1 MMNDS
6 KKRKERVFLAGTDD
20 VKDILEHLESR
31 LPELEYELI
40 WFHKRFDVETEDT
53 FDTCLENVKKC
64 DRFILVL
71 KERYGI
77 PYNTSETYPDGSY
90 KYSITEEEFMTAH
103 RENIPILI
111 FIYRNTF
118 TQAGMYHKHRKH
130 DKGYLEKNFSNLG
143 YKAQMGLYEFI
154 ERLQHLKKEGKRK
167 IRWIENYSYAEEI
180 LNQVKL
186 KWKEDTS
193 SSYSKDSI
201 SEIQRFKLQAYFNRF
216 AIFLSKLS
224 KNRLSAVEIK
234 QTLQDLRFS
243 EEKIYFGIEIYQKRK
258 GFSNKI
264 DIMGEKYIIMI
275 SSYMEGMKIQIQK
288 ENKNLLYSNFSNILE
303 ILVELKGY
311 ILSIYGYELKI
322 PRDIPH
328 CEVTLE
334 GYEQMMKTSPLLKPM
349 HISLLDFLELAFK
362 NTGNY
367 PFEVERYGIY
377 INSDI
382 KLKENLNDFLKPTKS
397 FIHRINK
404 MQLTHFLKAG
414 EIKPPYKIQAFVKLR
429 MGEIF
434 FSKKVEL
441 DV

>member
-1 MMNDS
+1 MNDS

-20 VKDILEHLESR
+20 VKDVLEHLESH
-31 LPELEYELI
+31 LSELEYEPI
-40 WFHKRFDVETEDT
+40 WFHKRFDVKSEGT

-77 PYNTSETYPDGSY
+77 FFNTSETYPDGSY

-130 DKGYLEKNFSNLG
+130 DARYLEENFSNLG

-154 ERLQHLKKEGKRK
+154 ERLQHLEKEGKRK

-180 LNQVKL
+180 LNQVKF

-193 SSYSKDSI
+193 SSSFKDSI
-201 SEIQRFKLQAYFNRF
+201 SEAQRIKLQAYFNRF

-224 KNRLSAVEIK
+224 KNRLSAVEI
-234 QTLQDLRFS
+234 QQLLQDLRFS
-243 EEKIYFGIEIYQKRK
+243 EEKVYFGIEIFQKRD

-264 DIMGEKYIIMI
+264 DIMGEKYIIMT
-275 SSYMEGMKIQIQK
+275 SSYMEGTKIQIQK
-288 ENKNLLYSNFSNILE
+288 EGKKLLYSNFSHIIE
-303 ILVELKGY
+303 ILMELTDS

-322 PRDIPH
+322 PRDIPY
-328 CEVTLE
+328 CEITLK
-334 GYEQMMKTSPLLKPM
+334 GYRQMMKTSPFLEPM
-349 HISLLDFLELAFK
+349 HLSILDFLELAFK

-382 KLKENLNDFLKPTKS
+382 KLNENLNDFLKPTKS
-397 FIHRINK
+397 FFYRINK
-404 MQLTHFLKAG
+404 MQLTHFLEAK

-429 MGEIF
+429 TGELF
-434 FSKKVEL
+434 FSKKLEL